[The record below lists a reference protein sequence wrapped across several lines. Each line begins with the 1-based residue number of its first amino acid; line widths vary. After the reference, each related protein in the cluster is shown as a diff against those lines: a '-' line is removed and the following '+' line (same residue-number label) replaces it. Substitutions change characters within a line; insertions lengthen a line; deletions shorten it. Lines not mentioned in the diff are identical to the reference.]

1 LRPDIAEETRMSK
14 KLHTELSKRERQIM
28 DVIYQK
34 KSATAKEVMERIPNP
49 PSYSTVRKL
58 LNILEGKGFLKHIQD
73 GIRYIY
79 YPKIPHKKAMRS
91 AIRQLME
98 TYFDNSVEEAM
109 TALIEYNSSSLSDE
123 DLSRLIDIMKKK
135 KREGFK

>member
-1 LRPDIAEETRMSK
+1 MSR

-28 DVIYQK
+28 DIIYRK
-34 KSATAKEVMERIPNP
+34 KSATAKEVMEKIPNA

-58 LNILEGKGFLKHIQD
+58 LHILEQKGFLKHVQD
-73 GIRYIY
+73 GLKYIY

-91 AIRQLME
+91 AVRQLME

-109 TALIEYNSSSLSDE
+109 TALIEYKSKGISDS
-123 DLSRLIDIMKKK
+123 DLDKVIDLIEKIKK
-135 KREGFK
+135 GGAG

>member
-1 LRPDIAEETRMSK
+1 MSK
-14 KLHTELSKRERQIM
+14 RLYTELSKRERQIM

-34 KSATAKEVMERIPNP
+34 KSATAKEVMARIPSP

-58 LNILEGKGFLKHIQD
+58 LNILERKGFLKHIQD

-91 AIRQLME
+91 AIRQLLE

-109 TALIEYNSSSLSDE
+109 TALIEYNSSSLSDTE
-123 DLSRLIDIMKKK
+123 LNRLINIIKK
-135 KREGFK
+135 KRRDGFI

>member
-1 LRPDIAEETRMSK
+1 MNK

-79 YPKIPHKKAMRS
+79 FPKIPHAKAMRS
-91 AIRQLME
+91 AVRQLME
-98 TYFDNSVEEAM
+98 TYFDNSVEEVM
-109 TALIEYNSSSLSDE
+109 TALIEYNASSLSDE
-123 DLSRLIDIMKKK
+123 DLNRLIDIMKKK
-135 KREGFK
+135 KRGELK

>member
-1 LRPDIAEETRMSK
+1 MSR

-28 DVIYQK
+28 DIIYRK
-34 KSATAKEVMERIPNP
+34 KSATAKEVMEKIPNA

-58 LNILEGKGFLKHIQD
+58 LHILEQKGFLKHVQD
-73 GIRYIY
+73 GLKYIY

-91 AIRQLME
+91 AVRQLME

-109 TALIEYNSSSLSDE
+109 TALIEYDTGDLSDKE
-123 DLSRLIDIMKKK
+123 LDRLIHIIEKK
-135 KREGFK
+135 KREDFK

>member
-1 LRPDIAEETRMSK
+1 MSK
-14 KLHTELSKRERQIM
+14 KLHTDLSKRERQIM

>member
-1 LRPDIAEETRMSK
+1 MSR

-28 DVIYQK
+28 DVIYRK
-34 KSATAKEVMERIPNP
+34 KSATAKEVMEKIPNA

-58 LNILEGKGFLKHIQD
+58 LHILERKGFLKHIQD
-73 GIRYIY
+73 GLRYIY

-91 AIRQLME
+91 AVRQLME

-109 TALIEYNSSSLSDE
+109 TALIEYDTGALSDE
-123 DLSRLIDIMKKK
+123 ELDRLIDIIE
-135 KREGFK
+135 KRKGEAYE

>member
-1 LRPDIAEETRMSK
+1 MSK

-98 TYFDNSVEEAM
+98 TYFDNSVEETM

>member
-1 LRPDIAEETRMSK
+1 MSR

-28 DVIYQK
+28 DIIYRK
-34 KSATAKEVMERIPNP
+34 KSATAKEVMEKIPNA

-58 LNILEGKGFLKHIQD
+58 LNILEQKGFLKHVQD
-73 GIRYIY
+73 GLKYIY

-91 AIRQLME
+91 AVRQLIE

-109 TALIEYNSSSLSDE
+109 TALIEYDTGDLSDKE
-123 DLSRLIDIMKKK
+123 LDRLIHIIEKK
-135 KREGFK
+135 KREDFK

>member
-1 LRPDIAEETRMSK
+1 MSK

>member
-1 LRPDIAEETRMSK
+1 MSR

-28 DVIYQK
+28 DIIYRK
-34 KSATAKEVMERIPNP
+34 KSATAKEVMEKIPNA

-58 LNILEGKGFLKHIQD
+58 LHILEQKGFLKHVQD
-73 GIRYIY
+73 GLKYIY

-91 AIRQLME
+91 AVRQLME

-109 TALIEYNSSSLSDE
+109 TALIEYKSKDISDS
-123 DLSRLIDIMKKK
+123 DLDKVIDLIEKIKK
-135 KREGFK
+135 GGAG

>member
-1 LRPDIAEETRMSK
+1 MSR

-28 DVIYQK
+28 DVIYRK
-34 KSATAKEVMERIPNP
+34 KKATAKEVMGSIPNP

-58 LNILEGKGFLKHIQD
+58 LHILEQKGFLKHVQE
-73 GIRYIY
+73 GLKYIY

-91 AIRQLME
+91 AIRQLVE

-109 TALIEYNSSSLSDE
+109 TALIEYKSEGISDS
-123 DLSRLIDIMKKK
+123 DLNKMIDLIEKMKK
-135 KREGFK
+135 EDSG

>member
-1 LRPDIAEETRMSK
+1 MSQ

-34 KSATAKEVMERIPNP
+34 KSATAREVMERIPNP

-58 LNILEGKGFLKHIQD
+58 LNILERKGFLKHIQD

-79 YPKIPHKKAMRS
+79 YPKIPHKQAMRS

-109 TALIEYNSSSLSDE
+109 TALIEYNSSSLSDA
-123 DLSRLIDIMKKK
+123 DLNRLIDIIKKT

>member
-1 LRPDIAEETRMSK
+1 MSK
-14 KLHTELSKRERQIM
+14 RLHTELSKRERQIM
-28 DVIYQK
+28 DVIYKK

-58 LNILEGKGFLKHIQD
+58 LHILEKKDFLKHIQD

-98 TYFDNSVEEAM
+98 TYFDNSIEGAM
-109 TALIEYNSSSLSDE
+109 TALMEHSGSLSDE
-123 DLSRLIDIMKKK
+123 DLNRLIDIIEKKK
-135 KREGFK
+135 TDGNE

>member
-1 LRPDIAEETRMSK
+1 MSR

-28 DVIYQK
+28 DIIYRK
-34 KSATAKEVMERIPNP
+34 KNATAKEVMEKIPNA

-58 LNILEGKGFLKHIQD
+58 LHILEQKGFLKHVQD
-73 GIRYIY
+73 GLKYIY

-91 AIRQLME
+91 AIRQLVE

-109 TALIEYNSSSLSDE
+109 TALIEYKSEGISDS
-123 DLSRLIDIMKKK
+123 DLDKMIDLIEKMKK
-135 KREGFK
+135 EGSG

>member
-1 LRPDIAEETRMSK
+1 MSR

-28 DVIYQK
+28 DVIYRK

-58 LNILEGKGFLKHIQD
+58 LNILERKGFLKHIQD
-73 GIRYIY
+73 GLRYIY

-91 AIRQLME
+91 AVRQLME

-109 TALIEYNSSSLSDE
+109 TALIEYKSEGISDS
-123 DLSRLIDIMKKK
+123 DLDKMIDLIEKMKK
-135 KREGFK
+135 EGSG

>member
-1 LRPDIAEETRMSK
+1 MSK
-14 KLHTELSKRERQIM
+14 KLHTELSRRERQIM
-28 DVIYQK
+28 DVIYKK
-34 KSATAKEVMERIPNP
+34 KSATAKEVMEQIPNA

-58 LNILEGKGFLKHIQD
+58 LHILERKDYLKHIQD
-73 GIRYIY
+73 GIRYVY

-91 AIRQLME
+91 AIRQLIE

-109 TALIEYNSSSLSDE
+109 TALIEYNSSNLSDA
-123 DLSRLIDIMKKK
+123 DLNRLIDIMKKK

>member
-1 LRPDIAEETRMSK
+1 MSK
-14 KLHTELSKRERQIM
+14 RLHTELSKRERQIM
-28 DVIYQK
+28 DVIYKK

-58 LNILEGKGFLKHIQD
+58 LNILEKKDFLKHIQD

-98 TYFDNSVEEAM
+98 TYFDNSIEGAM
-109 TALIEYNSSSLSDE
+109 TALMEHSGSLSDE
-123 DLSRLIDIMKKK
+123 DLNRLIDIIE
-135 KREGFK
+135 KRKTEGNE

>member
-1 LRPDIAEETRMSK
+1 MSR

-28 DVIYQK
+28 DVIYRK
-34 KSATAKEVMERIPNP
+34 KKATAKEVMEKIPKP

-58 LNILEGKGFLKHIQD
+58 LHILEQKGFLKHVQD
-73 GIRYIY
+73 GLKYIY

-91 AIRQLME
+91 AVRQLME

-109 TALIEYNSSSLSDE
+109 TALIEYDTGDLSDKE
-123 DLSRLIDIMKKK
+123 LDRLIHIIEKK
-135 KREGFK
+135 KREDFK

>member
-1 LRPDIAEETRMSK
+1 MSK

-58 LNILEGKGFLKHIQD
+58 LNILERKGFLKHIQD
-73 GIRYIY
+73 SIRYIY

-91 AIRQLME
+91 AIRQLIE

-109 TALIEYNSSSLSDE
+109 TALIEYNSSNLSDA
-123 DLSRLIDIMKKK
+123 DLNRLIDIMKKK

>member
-1 LRPDIAEETRMSK
+1 MSR

-28 DVIYQK
+28 DIIYRK
-34 KSATAKEVMERIPNP
+34 KSATAKEVMEKIPNA

-58 LNILEGKGFLKHIQD
+58 LHILEQKGFLKHVQD
-73 GIRYIY
+73 GLKYIY

-91 AIRQLME
+91 AVRQLME

-109 TALIEYNSSSLSDE
+109 TALIEYKSKGISDS
-123 DLSRLIDIMKKK
+123 DLDKMIDLIEKMKKV
-135 KREGFK
+135 GYG

>member
-1 LRPDIAEETRMSK
+1 MSR

-28 DVIYQK
+28 DVIYRR
-34 KSATAKEVMERIPNP
+34 KSATAKEVMERIPSP

-58 LNILEGKGFLKHIQD
+58 LHILENKGFLKHLQE
-73 GIRYIY
+73 GLRYIY
-79 YPKIPHKKAMRS
+79 YPKISHSRAMRS

-109 TALIEYNSSSLSDE
+109 TALMEYNSGSLSDE
-123 DLSRLIDIMKKK
+123 DLNRLIDIIEK
-135 KREGFK
+135 KRRGGSR